1 MNRHASPAVKPA
13 LDDVWTA
20 KFTYISASTPPGHL
34 PLPSHPFTTGM
45 PLRFKWSFWAKLQNQ
60 YL

>member
-34 PLPSHPFTTGM
+34 LLPSHPFTTGM
-45 PLRFKWSFWAKLQNQ
+45 PLS
-60 YL
+60 